1 VPYANLASKSYDPQE
16 SLHEPT
22 DLKGNVATPLYG
34 KFGLP
39 EADPISASIKG
50 QVPAGRFGNPSEI
63 AKAVVFLASDE
74 ATFTVSGE
82 LLIDGGMS
90 L

>member
-1 VPYANLASKSYDPQE
+1 
-16 SLHEPT
+16 
-22 DLKGNVATPLYG
+22 
-34 KFGLP
+34 LP